1 MQQRHNDTFY
11 RAAEVSGGAEDCL
24 NSGKR
29 GEEESKRQQQKWQ
42 LKLNPARRLRSLRGQ
57 TAAGGTEITPEVC

>member
-29 GEEESKRQQQKWQ
+29 GEEESKQQKWQ

-57 TAAGGTEITPEVC
+57 TAGGTEITPEVC